1 MFEQEIYNLC
11 EKREVFVPLSRIV
24 IFEAECQEKGII
36 PRGCII
42 LEEGNIL
49 NPLKESSRQYRL
61 FNTITLEEARVIA
74 DFKNLVGSFDYWIS
88 HGKTPWDA
96 LGKLGLTTP
105 YI

>member
-11 EKREVFVPLSRIV
+11 EKREVFVPLARIV

-42 LEEGNIL
+42 LEQGHVQ
-49 NPLKESSRQYRL
+49 NPLDVPSKQYRL
-61 FNTITLEEARVIA
+61 FNAITLEEARVIA

-88 HGKTPWDA
+88 HGKSPWDA
-96 LGKLGLTTP
+96 LGKIGLTTP